1 VASSLISSARPHGS
15 RLVALL
21 QARGLAGIDIS
32 WLRKSISSTV
42 TVTES
47 RMNIGTWFEIPA
59 TDLKRAK
66 AFYEKAAQVSLTHVD
81 MGPSVMEMFPG
92 DPATPGAGGAVIV
105 TEGYVPSH
113 SGSVIY
119 FATDDI
125 NAFLKR
131 VTDAGGTI
139 LVEKMSIGE
148 FGFIAQFQDSEGN
161 RIGLH
166 SMS

>member
-1 VASSLISSARPHGS
+1 
-15 RLVALL
+15 
-21 QARGLAGIDIS
+21 
-32 WLRKSISSTV
+32 
-42 TVTES
+42 
-47 RMNIGTWFEIPA
+47 MNIGTWFEIPV

-66 AFYEKAAQVSLTHVD
+66 AFYEKATQLSLSHVD
-81 MGPSVMEMFPG
+81 MGPAAMEMFPG
-92 DPATPGAGGAVIV
+92 DPASSGAAGALIL
-105 TEGYVPSH
+105 TDGYVPSH

-131 VTDAGGTI
+131 VGDAGGTT

-166 SMS
+166 AMS

>member
-1 VASSLISSARPHGS
+1 
-15 RLVALL
+15 
-21 QARGLAGIDIS
+21 
-32 WLRKSISSTV
+32 
-42 TVTES
+42 
-47 RMNIGTWFEIPA
+47 MNIGTWFEIPA

-66 AFYEKAAQVSLTHVD
+66 AFYEKVTELNLSHVD
-81 MGPSVMEMFPG
+81 IGPSSMEMFPG
-92 DPATPGAGGAVIV
+92 DSAASGAAGALIV

-119 FATDDI
+119 FATNDI
-125 NAFLKR
+125 LAFLKR
-131 VTDAGGTI
+131 VADAGGKTV
-139 LVEKMSIGE
+139 VEKMSIGE